1 MNYVLGKKYWWYG
14 FLYLNDNLIGW
25 VTSTINGKYLYGFNE
40 QSSRKK
46 KEVAKTKNEA
56 MILLMKAVGE

>member
-46 KEVAKTKNEA
+46 KEVAKTKTK
-56 MILLMKAVGE
+56 L

>member
-1 MNYVLGKKYWWYG
+1 MRWEKNIGG
-14 FLYLNDNLIGW
+14 MALYLNNNLVGW
-25 VTSTINGKYLYGFNE
+25 VTSTINDKYLYGFNE

-46 KEVAKTKNEA
+46 EVAKTKHEA